1 MYRRSASG
9 SVTAIDVDI
18 DDDMDLLIEQVH
30 ALRQLDAEC
39 PSDAV
44 TEARRYDVSIRWGA
58 VMAGRLRRLVYYDAR
73 GMLAETDQRRFHE
86 LCRELNA
93 LSDVIERFGLAQP
106 VLTDRTPELT
116 LSRER
121 EGCREPAPSNS
132 RRGLLHRG

>member
-1 MYRRSASG
+1 MYRRSASD
-9 SVTAIDVDI
+9 SVRAIDVDI
-18 DDDMDLLIEQVH
+18 DDDMDLLNEQVH
-30 ALRQLDAEC
+30 ALRQLDA
-39 PSDAV
+39 SDAV
-44 TEARRYDVSIRWGA
+44 AEARRYDVSIRWGA

-73 GMLAETDQRRFHE
+73 GMLAEADQRRFHE

-121 EGCREPAPSNS
+121 ARSREPAPSNS